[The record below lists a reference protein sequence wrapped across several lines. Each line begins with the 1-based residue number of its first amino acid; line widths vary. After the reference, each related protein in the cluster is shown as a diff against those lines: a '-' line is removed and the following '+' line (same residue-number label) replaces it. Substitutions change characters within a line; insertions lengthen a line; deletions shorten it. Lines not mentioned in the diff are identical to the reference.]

1 MREPRRNDYEC
12 RRYWFY
18 ADLYGLCVFMTPGL
32 AFFYGGLVR
41 RKNVVNTMMACA
53 AIMGLS
59 VVMWTLFGYSL
70 AFGGNHG
77 GIIGDFRWFA
87 MNGVGWEPGPYA
99 DTIPHL
105 VFAAFQMMFAMIT
118 PALITGAVVG
128 RMRFKALFLFV
139 AIWPVI
145 VYYPMAHMV
154 WGDGGFLAAIG
165 SVDFAGGNVVHIS
178 SGVSALVLAIYLKQR
193 RGYAKATYRTHN
205 IPFVFLGAAMLWFGW
220 FGFNAGSAL
229 KADGLAA
236 HAFMTSS
243 ISSACAL
250 LTWMLIEVIREGK
263 PTLVGASTGLV
274 IGLVAITPGA
284 GFVPVWAS
292 FIIGILV
299 SPICYFTVILLKQ
312 KLKID
317 DALDAFGCHGIGGIW
332 GGIAT
337 GLFGKS
343 SINSVAK
350 WDGLVFGDYRLFLAQ
365 VLSIVITIAVAI
377 VGTLICIGIVR
388 IFTPLRVDPKEELV
402 GLDASQ
408 HGENAYPSFNGFD

>member
-1 MREPRRNDYEC
+1 MNAGDTGFMLIC
-12 RRYWFY
+12 TTF
-18 ADLYGLCVFMTPGL
+18 VFFMTPGL

-41 RKNVVNTMMACA
+41 RKNVVNTMMACG

-87 MNGVGWEPGPYA
+87 LNGVGWEPGPYA

-105 VFAAFQMMFAMIT
+105 VFVAFQMMFAMIT

-139 AIWPVI
+139 AIWSVI

-178 SGVSALVLAIYLKQR
+178 SGVSALVLAIYLGQR
-193 RGYAKATYRTHN
+193 RGYAKATYRTHS

>member
-1 MREPRRNDYEC
+1 MMNAGDTGFMLIC
-12 RRYWFY
+12 TAF
-18 ADLYGLCVFMTPGL
+18 VFFMTPGL

-41 RKNVVNTMMACA
+41 RKNVVNTMMACG
-53 AIMGLS
+53 AITGLS

-87 MNGVGWEPGPYA
+87 LNGVGWEPGPYA

-105 VFAAFQMMFAMIT
+105 VFVAFQMMFAMIT

-128 RMRFKALFLFV
+128 RMRFKALFFFI
-139 AIWPVI
+139 AIWSLI

-178 SGVSALVLAIYLKQR
+178 SGVSALVLAIYLGQR

-337 GLFGKS
+337 GLFGKT

-350 WDGLVFGDYRLFLAQ
+350 WDGLVFGDHRLFLAQ

-388 IFTPLRVDPKEELV
+388 IFTPLRVDPKEEMV

>member
-1 MREPRRNDYEC
+1 MMNAGDTGFMLIC
-12 RRYWFY
+12 TAF
-18 ADLYGLCVFMTPGL
+18 VFFMTPGL

-41 RKNVVNTMMACA
+41 RKNVVNTMMACG

-87 MNGVGWEPGPYA
+87 LNGVGWEPGPYT

-105 VFAAFQMMFAMIT
+105 VFVAFQMMFAMIT

-128 RMRFKALFLFV
+128 RMRFKALFFFI
-139 AIWPVI
+139 AIWSLI

-178 SGVSALVLAIYLKQR
+178 SGVSALVLAIYLGQR

-299 SPICYFTVILLKQ
+299 SPICYFTVLLLKQ

-337 GLFGKS
+337 GLFGKT

-350 WDGLVFGDYRLFLAQ
+350 WDGLVFGDHRLFLAQ

-377 VGTLICIGIVR
+377 VGTLICIGLVR
-388 IFTPLRVDPKEELV
+388 IFTPLRVDPKEEMV

>member
-1 MREPRRNDYEC
+1 MMNAGDTGFMLIC
-12 RRYWFY
+12 TAF
-18 ADLYGLCVFMTPGL
+18 VFFMTPGL

-41 RKNVVNTMMACA
+41 RKNVVNTMMACG

-87 MNGVGWEPGPYA
+87 LNGVGWEPGPYA

-105 VFAAFQMMFAMIT
+105 VFVAFQMMFAMIT

-128 RMRFKALFLFV
+128 RMRFKALFFFI
-139 AIWPVI
+139 AIWSLI

-178 SGVSALVLAIYLKQR
+178 SGVSALVLAIYLGQR

-350 WDGLVFGDYRLFLAQ
+350 WDGFVFGNHRLFLAQ

-388 IFTPLRVDPKEELV
+388 IFTPLRVDPKEEMV